1 MKRQV
6 IPERYRVAK
15 LAINTKYKITDLAK
29 EVGIPTTENGQRICC
44 PFHDDSTPSFSID
57 SERNIYNCFGCG
69 RGGTYIDFFKDVMEK
84 FKDIKLSYY
93 ESTQKLLDSD
103 SELRA
108 ACGFSS
114 IFETYEDS
122 FNFISDDGEVDES
135 LLCLDKPRLLDREIT
150 MKHLMDKLARE
161 DITIKMAFIADCER
175 NMSTQYLIDKYWY
188 GNYEEVKHFSPDK
201 DKEFTSLFAD
211 AMNIEE

>member
-29 EVGIPTTENGQRICC
+29 EVGIPITENGQRICC

-93 ESTQKLLDSD
+93 ESTQRLLDSD

-150 MKHLMDKLARE
+150 MKHLMDKLTRE

-175 NMSTQYLIDKYWY
+175 NMSAQYLIDKYWY
-188 GNYEEVKHFSPDK
+188 GNYEEVKHFSPDR